1 MRHRLLVLSFAASAL
16 VGCMSEDI
24 PQAHKGK
31 LFDKT
36 GILAGYTGGNGFTGA
51 ILGPGTYWTGL
62 YDRIRLVEC
71 SVNTKKEELTS
82 LTKDGVQFGL
92 DVYVRFTPD
101 CSEAAASRLLDTL
114 VPTDGHTISAEQVYQ
129 TFVRPAL
136 GEAVREVVS
145 PYVANDLNNQ
155 REEVLGGIRKRFV
168 ELLDAQKDKV
178 ISVEQLNLS
187 NMDFPEEMDAAN
199 NERAVQA
206 VLRDK
211 AIAERERVQAEIET
225 AERRKELATKEG
237 EVEAARIDQIGAAI
251 SRNPGYLQYQIQ
263 LSMPAIYEK
272 AGAQG
277 NMVITAPD
285 PNLFMK
291 GK

>member
-1 MRHRLLVLSFAASAL
+1 MHRFAAVSLAL
-16 VGCMSEDI
+16 ALTGCMAEDI
-24 PQAHKGK
+24 PQAHKGR

-36 GILAGYTGGNGFTGA
+36 GLLIGYVGGKGFTGP

-62 YDRIRLVEC
+62 YDRLRLLDC
-71 SVNTKKEELTS
+71 SVNTKKEDLTA

-101 CSEAAASRLLDTL
+101 CSEGAASRMLDTL
-114 VPTDGHTISAEQVYQ
+114 VPADGHTISADQIYG
-129 TFVRPAL
+129 TYVRPAL

-145 PYVANDLNNQ
+145 PYGANDLNND
-155 REEVLGGIRKRFV
+155 REKVLVGIRERF
-168 ELLDAQKDKV
+168 LALITAQKEPV
-178 ISVEQLNLS
+178 VSVEQINLS

-199 NERAVQA
+199 NERAVQS
-206 VLRDK
+206 VWRDK

-225 AERRKELATKEG
+225 AERRKELAQKEG

-251 SRNPGYLQYQIQ
+251 SRNPGYLQYQMQ
-263 LSMPAIYEK
+263 LNMPSIYEK
-272 AGAQG
+272 AGVQG

-285 PNLFMK
+285 PNFVLK